1 MKKRILTGDRPTG
14 PLHLGHY
21 IGSLKNRV
29 KLQDDYEEYILIA
42 DLQALTDNFE
52 DPDRI
57 RRNVLD
63 VALDYLSVGINP
75 QKSTIVIQSLVSE
88 IAELTIYFLNLVTVS
103 RLEQNPTVKTEIKE
117 RSFGKSLP
125 AGFLMYPISQA
136 ADITVFRADL
146 VPVGEDQLPMIEQ
159 TKEIVR
165 RFNRLYGEVLVEPK
179 ALLSDFPRLP
189 GTDGQTKMSKSI
201 GNVIN
206 LSDSAEVVYKKVMQ
220 MYTDPTR
227 IHATDIGHVENN
239 PVFIYHDAFNPNKR
253 EVEILKEKYKK
264 GTVGDVEVKKK
275 LAEVLNNFLD
285 PIRKRRL
292 EYQKDTNYIKKI
304 LLDGTEKA
312 RVIASQTLKEVRRV
326 MKINYF

>member
-1 MKKRILTGDRPTG
+1 
-14 PLHLGHY
+14 
-21 IGSLKNRV
+21 
-29 KLQDDYEEYILIA
+29 
-42 DLQALTDNFE
+42 
-52 DPDRI
+52 
-57 RRNVLD
+57 
-63 VALDYLSVGINP
+63 
-75 QKSTIVIQSLVSE
+75 
-88 IAELTIYFLNLVTVS
+88 
-103 RLEQNPTVKTEIKE
+103 
-117 RSFGKSLP
+117 
-125 AGFLMYPISQA
+125 
-136 ADITVFRADL
+136 
-146 VPVGEDQLPMIEQ
+146 
-159 TKEIVR
+159 
-165 RFNRLYGEVLVEPK
+165 
-179 ALLSDFPRLP
+179 
-189 GTDGQTKMSKSI
+189 
-201 GNVIN
+201 
-206 LSDSAEVVYKKVMQ
+206 MQ